1 MDVILVSGIG
11 VGLVIGSFGYV
22 LVRFVLRPLLAY
34 RRLKNRLADSLQT
47 AARAKA
53 LTDDARDTLR
63 HTSSELQQLLDDDL
77 PVWYTLALKK
87 KDERPMEAVPH
98 LQALV
103 NCREP
108 SAILKRVKAV
118 QQSMRL

>member
-1 MDVILVSGIG
+1 MDMVLVSGIG
-11 VGLVIGSFGYV
+11 LGLALGSFGYV
-22 LVRFVLRPLLAY
+22 LVRFVLRPLRTY
-34 RRLKNRLADSLQT
+34 RRLKSRLADSLQT

-53 LTDDARDTLR
+53 LTDDARNTLR
-63 HTSSELQQLLDDDL
+63 HTSSELQQLLDDEL

-87 KDERPMEAVPH
+87 KDEKPREAVPH